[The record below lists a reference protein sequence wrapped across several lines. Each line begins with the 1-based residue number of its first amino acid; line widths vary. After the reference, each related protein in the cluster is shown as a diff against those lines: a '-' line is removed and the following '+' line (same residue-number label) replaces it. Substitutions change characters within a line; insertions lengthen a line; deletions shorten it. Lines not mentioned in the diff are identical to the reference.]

1 MARFR
6 DQTRALFAFVAMVI
20 SILSSVFVPPATTN
34 AQTDQPYEL
43 FYSEQTDYF
52 FFWDPQSWS
61 LEGESSDAGVDGI
74 LLSDGEVRFDL
85 RAFVAPGVTPTACLS
100 SAVDELDADP
110 SVLEI
115 EALTAEGGPP
125 QFDGGITEL
134 VVSVAGTEGTS
145 KFAVRLECVETVP
158 GESLHLKSTIV
169 PARAFNERGLELW
182 EFDPD
187 FYAHDG
193 FYRFQS
199 LDAEGGSIP
208 VPDETGDII
217 GTIDAI
223 IPCDATDVFVLAQG
237 LSAERSFLVDP
248 TSFVAI
254 AEAGDAVPA
263 SLAVWSLPE
272 ARRETSLRLGL
283 GETALIHGVV
293 DADPGHFDLYYSPP
307 VGQAIFLGHSLQGC
321 GAGGGAPVL
330 IDIE

>member
-1 MARFR
+1 MARFS
-6 DQTRALFAFVAMVI
+6 DQIRALVAVVAMVI
-20 SILSSVFVPPATTN
+20 SILAGSFVSPAITT
-34 AQTDQPYEL
+34 AQSEQPYEL

-52 FFWDPQSWS
+52 FFWNPQSWS
-61 LEGESSDAGVDGI
+61 LESESSDSGVDGI
-74 LLSDGEVRFDL
+74 LLTDGEVRFDL

-125 QFDGGITEL
+125 HVDGGITEL

-158 GESLHLKSTIV
+158 GESLHLKSIIV
-169 PARAFNERGLELW
+169 PARVFNERGLELW

-199 LDAEGGSIP
+199 LDAEGGAIP
-208 VPDETGDII
+208 VPGETGDIH
-217 GTIDAI
+217 GTINAI
-223 IPCDATDVFVLAQG
+223 IPCDASDVFVLAQG
-237 LSAERSFLVDP
+237 LGAEGGFVIDP
-248 TSFVAI
+248 ASFVAI
-254 AEAGDAVPA
+254 DDAGGAVPA

-272 ARRETSLRLGL
+272 ARREPSLHLRS

-293 DADPGHFDLYYSPP
+293 DADPGHFDLYYSPLS
-307 VGQAIFLGHSLQGC
+307 GQAIFLGHSLQGC